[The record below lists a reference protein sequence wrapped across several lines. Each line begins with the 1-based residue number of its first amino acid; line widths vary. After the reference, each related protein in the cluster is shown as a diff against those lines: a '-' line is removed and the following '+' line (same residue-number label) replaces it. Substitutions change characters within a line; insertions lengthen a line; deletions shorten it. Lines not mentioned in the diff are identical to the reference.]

1 MSSTPHSPPETPFKG
16 TMAVDNEKLVSMPPR
31 TRLPDAP
38 PNGILKQAPVPSEL
52 ETEKDPGAEV
62 QVPSTAPSNESPVTS
77 KSQEVHAQVEDEAEK
92 PQETSD
98 EELDPFDWED
108 LQFRYNKALQDIND
122 RDDKLIEQVDGFS
135 QVSLQTS
142 SYFYLDCVDSD

>member
-1 MSSTPHSPPETPFKG
+1 MSSTPHSPPGTPFRG
-16 TMAVDNEKLVSMPPR
+16 TIAVDDEKLVSMPPR

-52 ETEKDPGAEV
+52 ETEKDLGAEV
-62 QVPSTAPSNESPVTS
+62 QIPSTAPSNKSPATS

-98 EELDPFDWED
+98 EELDLFDWED
-108 LQFRYNKALQDIND
+108 LQFRYSKALQDIND
-122 RDDKLIEQVDGFS
+122 RDDKLIEQVDKFS
-135 QVSLQTS
+135 QVSLQIS
-142 SYFYLDCVDSD
+142 SYFYLNCVDSD